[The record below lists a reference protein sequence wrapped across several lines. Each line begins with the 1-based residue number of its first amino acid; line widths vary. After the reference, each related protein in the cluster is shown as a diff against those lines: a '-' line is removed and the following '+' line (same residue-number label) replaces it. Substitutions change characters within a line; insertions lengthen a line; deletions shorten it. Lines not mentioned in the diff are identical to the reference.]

1 MSFFNKEK
9 LKALAEGAKAGLA
22 NAQGQLQQNLQRRT
36 SSREGAA
43 PGPTTAAAA
52 PLPPPLPA
60 GGESGLSSLSPDEAI
75 HLLQSQVRA
84 V

>member
-43 PGPTTAAAA
+43 PGPATAAAA